1 MTVKENILIVKTLFI
16 LILSSSSF
24 SQEMI
29 NYEVKRG
36 ETLWSIADRYKILD
50 LTVGQTANYIYES
63 NPDAFDGE
71 IGNLLIGSILI
82 IPQALDGAPS
92 TLTLDDQLAID
103 NHQDLLNENE
113 TLLLKITEL
122 EEQLTLLSRELS
134 QRDSDIYSINQELE
148 ELDSSYQALY
158 VDFEEISDLRKKE
171 LAEKDQDIASSKE
184 AQNNEFNLKL
194 LIDIATTPFFL
205 IGFGLGIFIISILF
219 ILLPSAQAKINITE
233 RNSGNEYKNDN
244 DGLDP
249 EAGINM
255 KLDLAQAYID
265 MGDINK
271 ALSVLE
277 SVLVDGDLAQQKEA
291 KKLIDSL

>member
-71 IGNLLIGSILI
+71 IGNLLIGSVLI

-122 EEQLTLLSRELS
+122 EEQLTLLSRELN

-158 VDFEEISDLRKKE
+158 IDFEEISDLRKKE

-265 MGDINK
+265 MGDIDK

>member
-71 IGNLLIGSILI
+71 IGNLLIGSVLI

-158 VDFEEISDLRKKE
+158 IDFEEISDLRKQE
-171 LAEKDQDIASSKE
+171 LSEKDQDIASSKE

-265 MGDINK
+265 MGDIDK